1 MAECLLHHES
11 AIRLAAF
18 LGVLALLLAAE
29 HRWPRRA
36 LPGGWRRR
44 GTHLALVA
52 VDTLALRLAFPV
64 LAIGAAAW
72 GEQRGIGLLPRLSP
86 PAWVAVPIGLLL
98 LDLALYW
105 QHRLM
110 HAIPLLWRLHRV
122 HHADTGFDCTTG
134 VRFHPLEILL
144 SMAFKIALVLLF
156 GIPALAVLLFE
167 VVLNAGSLFSHANL
181 ALPAALDARLR
192 VLWVTPDMHRVHHSP
207 HRGETD
213 SNFGFHL
220 SCWDRLFGSYR
231 ARPRDGHAA
240 MQLGLTRWRA
250 PRDQTLPALLANP
263 FRRPE

>member
-1 MAECLLHHES
+1 RLCHRGGRRGTRWRRRFPSSAASRRCSEPPTATIPRCTMAECLLHHES

-122 HHADTGFDCTTG
+122 HH
-134 VRFHPLEILL
+134 
-144 SMAFKIALVLLF
+144 
-156 GIPALAVLLFE
+156 
-167 VVLNAGSLFSHANL
+167 
-181 ALPAALDARLR
+181 
-192 VLWVTPDMHRVHHSP
+192 
-207 HRGETD
+207 
-213 SNFGFHL
+213 
-220 SCWDRLFGSYR
+220 
-231 ARPRDGHAA
+231 
-240 MQLGLTRWRA
+240 
-250 PRDQTLPALLANP
+250 
-263 FRRPE
+263 